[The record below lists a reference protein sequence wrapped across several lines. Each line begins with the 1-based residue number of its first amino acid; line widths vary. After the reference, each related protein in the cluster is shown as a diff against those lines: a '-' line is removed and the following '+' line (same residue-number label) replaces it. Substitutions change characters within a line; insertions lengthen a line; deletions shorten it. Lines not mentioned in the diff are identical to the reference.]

1 MNISILDVLRL
12 SFVALGANKLRTF
25 LTMLGISIGI
35 AAVIALLAIGTG
47 VQEYVNQ
54 QFASAGSNLIGI
66 VPGRIQRGGPPSSFG
81 QQSVLT
87 MADYTAVSSNIP
99 GVVDHAA
106 DFTSAGNIVFGSRTS
121 RVQISG
127 VTPSFAQVRN
137 WPARKGRFINDA
149 DMSARSRVI
158 ALGVTVVKDLFAD
171 GEDPVGQ
178 IVRVN
183 NVPFQ
188 VIGVMEQKGSSFL
201 GDQDAVAYIPLSTAQ
216 ERLFQAL
223 AQSKSGD
230 RLISTIY
237 LQAETDRDRLL
248 IQSAARNIL
257 RERHRLRPDEP
268 DDFSVIS
275 QQELLDTF
283 GAVTSVLT
291 VFLGAIAAISLLVG
305 GIGIMNIMLVSVTER
320 TREIG
325 LRKAIGA
332 KPSAILGQFLVEA
345 VVLSVIGG
353 ALGILIGV
361 GSALGIGNAVDFRP
375 IVQPSAIALAV
386 SFSAA
391 VGLFFGIYP
400 ARRASQLNPIEALR
414 YE

>member
-1 MNISILDVLRL
+1 MNIGILEVLRL
-12 SFVALGANKLRTF
+12 SFVALSANKLRTF

-54 QFASAGSNLIGI
+54 QFASAGTNLIGI
-66 VPGRIQRGGPPSSFG
+66 VPGRVQRGGPPSGFG
-81 QQSVLT
+81 QQATLTLGDYFAVVNSV
-87 MADYTAVSSNIP
+87 P
-99 GVVDHAA
+99 GIANHAA

-121 RVQISG
+121 QVQVSG
-127 VTPSFAQVRN
+127 VTPSFSEVRN
-137 WPARKGRFINDA
+137 WSASKGRFINET
-149 DMSARSRVI
+149 DMSARARVI
-158 ALGVTVVKDLFAD
+158 ALGTTVVKDLFPD
-171 GEDPVGQ
+171 EDPIGQ

-188 VIGVMEQKGSSFL
+188 VIGVMESKGSSFL

-223 AQSKSGD
+223 AQSKSGE
-230 RLISTIY
+230 RVISTIY
-237 LQAETDRDRLL
+237 LQAESDNDRPF
-248 IQSAARNIL
+248 IESAARNIL
-257 RERHRLRPDEP
+257 RERHRLRPDDP
-268 DDFSVIS
+268 DDFSIIS

-283 GAVTSVLT
+283 GAVTGVLT
-291 VFLGAIAAISLLVG
+291 IFLGAIAAISLLVG

-332 KPSAILGQFLVEA
+332 KRGAILSQFLFEA
-345 VVLSVIGG
+345 VVLSLAGG
-353 ALGILIGV
+353 VLGILIGV
-361 GSALGIGNAVDFRP
+361 GSAVGISNAVDFRP
-375 IVQPSAIALAV
+375 IVQPSAIVLAV
-386 SFSAA
+386 GFSIA

-400 ARRASQLNPIEALR
+400 ARRASQLNPIDALR